1 MVILLLGLVIN
12 STGILSHYSCL
23 RYHGFCQIIWSTQQ
37 SYLFYSLDLL
47 LSPDLNSGSRSKQ
60 AALGASLALMKNL
73 PISAGDLGWIPG
85 LGGSHMLWSN

>member
-12 STGILSHYSCL
+12 STGIFSHYSCL
-23 RYHGFCQIIWSTQQ
+23 RSGFCQIIWSTEQ
-37 SYLFYSLDLL
+37 SYLSYSLDLL

-60 AALGASLALMKNL
+60 AALEDSLAQMKNL

-85 LGGSHMLWSN
+85 LGGSHMPWSN